1 MSMGYRYIVVGVAD
15 AQLAR
20 VMFGRLYAQR
30 HGVPYPI
37 PGTLYV
43 WDPQPNALG
52 TQVAFGPI
60 DLFEGEED
68 FGDWCMGR
76 SLVTDLGTLTL
87 PSAAQ
92 VLEPSW
98 FPIPIEM

>member
-1 MSMGYRYIVVGVAD
+1 MSYRYIVVSTPD

-20 VMFGRLYAQR
+20 VMFGRLYAER
-30 HGVPYPI
+30 HEVPYPV
-37 PGTLYV
+37 PGTPYI
-43 WDPQPNALG
+43 WDPRPSLSG

-68 FGDWCMGR
+68 FGDWCLGR

-87 PSAAQ
+87 PATAET
-92 VLEPSW
+92 LDASW
-98 FPIPIEM
+98 FPPPPED